1 MAIALV
7 VGHKETSKG
16 AYNSVHDVSEFD
28 FNKQLAKDIVN
39 ETSED
44 VEIIYRSTYRSLPI
58 EINTTYP
65 SFVISLH
72 CNAFNTKVSGT
83 EVLYYH
89 SSIRGKKLATIFQ
102 EKFKT
107 ALDLPDR
114 GVKSKSAEDRG
125 GYLLRYTKAPCIICE
140 PFFIDN
146 VDDLTKARGNYIGLV
161 NAYARAIEDGKK
173 IIN

>member
-1 MAIALV
+1 M
-7 VGHKETSKG
+7 
-16 AYNSVHDVSEFD
+16 
-28 FNKQLAKDIVN
+28 AKDIAN

-58 EINTTYP
+58 EINTTHP

-72 CNAFNTKVSGT
+72 CNAFNTKASGT

-89 SSIRGKKLATIFQ
+89 SSTRGKKLATVFQ
-102 EKFKT
+102 EKFKA
-107 ALDLPDR
+107 ALNLPDR
-114 GVKSKSAEDRG
+114 GVKPKGAEDRG

-146 VDDLTKARGNYIGLV
+146 VNDLVTARGNYVGLV
-161 NAYARAIEDGKK
+161 NAYARAIEEGKK
-173 IIN
+173 II